1 MSAYRSPK
9 IINQKRA
16 DAILL
21 VEEDALE
28 YSVRPRSSRGGRHSL
43 PTDRDSVAKSGF
55 GDRSW
60 KRYRGFQYKIV
71 SV

>member
-1 MSAYRSPK
+1 MGAYRSPK
-9 IINQKRA
+9 VVGQKRS

-21 VEEDALE
+21 VEEDAVKH
-28 YSVRPRSSRGGRHSL
+28 SVRPRPSRGGHFL
-43 PTDRDSVAKSGF
+43 PTDRDDIAKANF

-60 KRYRGFQYKIV
+60 KRYRRSQYKIV